1 MTNNTQRQIDQINM
15 RYVEVARRNGLNP
28 VWLREI
34 VDLHNRGFNYSQ
46 IAQRIGVSRETV
58 STYLQRLRSANRND
72 YWLLILGAV
81 LIGGG
86 IYVLYRYLGGS
97 TPPMPQGGS
106 SAT

>member
-1 MTNNTQRQIDQINM
+1 MTNNRQREIDQINM
-15 RYVEVARRNGLNP
+15 TYVEVARRNGLNP

-58 STYLQRLRSANRND
+58 STYLQRLRSANRTD

-86 IYVLYRYLGGS
+86 IYALHRYFEGG
-97 TPPMPQGGS
+97 TPPTPQGGS
-106 SAT
+106 SAR